1 MTGRMG
7 VAETKTDGAAEAET
21 EAATDASAGEG
32 GPQDGGGKA
41 AEPVHFDDRARDALH
56 ILPLGML
63 PIQTPGLR
71 RAKLI
76 KNARLETVVEVFH
89 DRQAGSGQV
98 SIEHLGSLFPSHKK
112 ELRTDTMQIGKLARL
127 NSFDVYSLR
136 KELRRIGVAVNDTAE
151 LRISEKRREELT
163 SYMTA
168 FTRPLMQQVYGSE
181 EKQIGDV
188 GDILQM
194 LANPDREEALTN
206 LRLLSEKLKVKLHEI
221 PAFLEEYGDVFLS
234 LAYFRNCL
242 DTIVPDVQRF
252 EKWAHESRES
262 DMIARDRNMI
272 RMLDEV
278 RTKLT
283 DITTSITGRFEAFDR
298 RSKDFWRDISAE
310 SFRAVLQQIESHHV
324 TIGGVL
330 CGLAVKMA
338 LWKERFPQGGG
349 GPQKR
354 VEFIRS
360 EIMPG
365 LDHINAIERSAGV
378 A

>member
-1 MTGRMG
+1 MASIAAAAHGSEG
-7 VAETKTDGAAEAET
+7 DGSDGDGAA
-21 EAATDASAGEG
+21 
-32 GPQDGGGKA
+32 PY
-41 AEPVHFDDRARDALH
+41 FDDTARDALH
-56 ILPLGML
+56 ILPMAML
-63 PIQTPGLR
+63 PVATPGLR

-76 KNARLETVVEVFH
+76 KNARLETVVEIFH

-98 SIEHLGSLFPSHKK
+98 AAEHLASVFPGHKA
-112 ELRTDTMQIGKLARL
+112 ELRADMLQIGKLTRL
-127 NSFDVYSLR
+127 NSFDIYTLR
-136 KELRRIGVAVNDTAE
+136 KELRRLGIAVNDATH
-151 LRISEKRREELT
+151 LRLSDKRRSELT
-163 SYMTA
+163 TYMTA
-168 FTRPLMQQVYGSE
+168 FTRPLMQQVYGSDD
-181 EKQIGDV
+181 KPISDV
-188 GDILQM
+188 TDILQM
-194 LANPDREEALTN
+194 LANPDREEALRN
-206 LRLLSEKLKVKLHEI
+206 LRLLSEKLKVQLTEI
-221 PAFLEEYGDVFLS
+221 PAFLEDYGDVFLS

-252 EKWAHESRES
+252 MKWAAESRES
-262 DMIARDRNMI
+262 DMVARDRNVL

-278 RTKLT
+278 RSKLT
-283 DITTSITGRFEAFDR
+283 DITTSLTGRFEAFDR

-310 SFRAVLQQIESHHV
+310 SFRAVRQQIESHHV

-365 LDHINAIERSAGV
+365 LDHINAIERQAG
-378 A
+378 AA